1 MRPCPGHLPVG
12 HPRGTNQRAEFSWQ
26 LRQPFETGSIAIP
39 EDEDLQDEL
48 TQLKYKIVSS
58 NGKIR
63 IEEKDEMRKR
73 LGCSPD
79 RADSLMPAYAT
90 PPEGPSFYFGVVGE
104 D

>member
-1 MRPCPGHLPVG
+1 MPD
-12 HPRGTNQRAEFSWQ
+12 
-26 LRQPFETGSIAIP
+26 
-39 EDEDLQDEL
+39 DEDLQDEL
-48 TQLKYKIVSS
+48 TQHKYKIVSS

-73 LGCSPD
+73 LGRSPD
-79 RADSLMPAYAT
+79 RADSLMLTYAT